1 MSGTPDPAGMDS
13 RTTGA
18 VAKGRLSPRKS
29 QHYECLDLGD
39 LPPHR
44 GSVSDRQK
52 WIDSARLPH
61 SVFQRPWGPKRSV
74 IGAWLVHPRV
84 AQWLSEN

>member
-29 QHYECLDLGD
+29 QHYECLDLGEL
-39 LPPHR
+39 LPHALGQDDWPEC
-44 GSVSDRQK
+44 
-52 WIDSARLPH
+52 IDSAGSPH
-61 SVFQRPWGPKRSV
+61 SGLRRPRGPKRTFAMRRMYRF
-74 IGAWLVHPRV
+74 G
-84 AQWLSEN
+84 

>member
-39 LPPHR
+39 ELP
-44 GSVSDRQK
+44 
-52 WIDSARLPH
+52 
-61 SVFQRPWGPKRSV
+61 FV
-74 IGAWLVHPRV
+74 IFG
-84 AQWLSEN
+84 